1 MTTMTKEG
9 FRPSPGLIRA
19 AENLL
24 ATMAIE
30 QEVRPI
36 VEDYE
41 SAILAKH
48 QFKAA
53 PRWNGHFDMEKTLD
67 RKHSFLLS
75 EKDAKIFY
83 AECFAARDAAGLKVA
98 KPDNCPLLE
107 AENLRIDAEAAFI
120 QSLGDLPGM
129 ATFKSVEGALTLE
142 LRAKIVDCGLRL
154 VVPLVADADGVLKRL
169 LSGPTPATN

>member
-1 MTTMTKEG
+1 MDV
-9 FRPSPGLIRA
+9 RA
-19 AENLL
+19 L
-24 ATMAIE
+24 
-30 QEVRPI
+30 EVG
-36 VEDYE
+36 
-41 SAILAKH
+41 S
-48 QFKAA
+48 
-53 PRWNGHFDMEKTLD
+53 
-67 RKHSFLLS
+67 RKHAVAVSDERLGAWT
-75 EKDAKIFY
+75 EVANEVDALRKLY
-83 AECFAARDAAGLKVA
+83 AALARKAPDAWVVMEATGVYHWQAAVLAHAAGLKVA